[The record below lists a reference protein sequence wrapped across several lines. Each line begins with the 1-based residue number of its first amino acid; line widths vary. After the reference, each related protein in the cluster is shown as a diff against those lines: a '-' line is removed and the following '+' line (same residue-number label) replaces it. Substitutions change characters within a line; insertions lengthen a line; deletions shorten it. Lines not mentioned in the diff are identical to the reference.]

1 MPRVLSPASP
11 AFTLA
16 SFELADGVPGAVP
29 LSPAAG
35 LSVPD
40 VPHRAPEPAVRR
52 QLDRYL
58 SE

>member
-1 MPRVLSPASP
+1 MLSPASP

-16 SFELADGVPGAVP
+16 SFEVADGVPGAVP

-35 LSVPD
+35 LAVPD
-40 VPHRAPEPAVRR
+40 VPRRAPEPAVRR